1 MTKIL
6 VGTASW
12 ADPSLIRTKRFY
24 PKDASKPEPML
35 RYYATRFPMVEVDS
49 SYYALPSPA
58 NAQKWAERTPPD
70 FTFNIKA
77 YRLLTGHQTPRAA
90 LPKDIQDALALH
102 FVEKKNLYY
111 KDTPLEIREELWRRY
126 ELGIRPLRDA
136 GKHRAVHFQFPHWV
150 KPAPQSIAH
159 IEECVDRLA
168 GYQLA
173 VEFRSIGWFD
183 GQRDNETLDWEARL
197 GVAHVIVDEPQNI
210 PSKSI
215 PQVWATT
222 NERLAIVRLHGRN
235 EETWDIKGATVASDR
250 FNYDYTEQELD
261 HLASQI
267 EEIAA
272 AVQETH
278 VVFNNNYEDQGVRNA
293 TTLMA
298 RLGLVRPGSWPTPEP
313 TEII

>member
-1 MTKIL
+1 MTRIL

-12 ADPSLIRTKRFY
+12 ADPSLIKTKRFY

-35 RYYATRFPMVEVDS
+35 QYYATRFPMVEVDS
-49 SYYALPSPA
+49 SYYALPSSL
-58 NAQKWAERTPPD
+58 NAQKWAERTPDD

-77 YRLLTGHQTPRAA
+77 YRLLTGHQTPRVA

-111 KDTPLEIREELWRRY
+111 KDTPLEIRDEIWRRY

-136 GKHRAVHFQFPHWV
+136 GKLKAVHFQFPHWV
-150 KPAPQSIAH
+150 KPAPQTIAH
-159 IEECVDRLA
+159 VEECVDRLA
-168 GYQLA
+168 GYHLA

-183 GQRDNETLDWEARL
+183 GNRDNGTLDWETRL
-197 GVAHVIVDEPQNI
+197 GVTHVIVDEPQNI
-210 PSKSI
+210 PSQSI

-250 FNYDYTEQELD
+250 FNYDYTELELGQ
-261 HLASQI
+261 LARQI

-293 TTLMA
+293 TTLMEH
-298 RLGLVRPGSWPTPEP
+298 LGLARPGSWPTPER
-313 TEII
+313 EVV